1 MSGGTQVPQRAHQST
16 SQNINSKND
25 DEHRVAFRA
34 TPLIT
39 GFSGKIECVTFYSS
53 RVVIG
58 TNDGRLIMYDTR
70 KGTTSDACKT
80 VSYQFQHR
88 KPVTQ
93 LIAVPHI
100 RMVVVIADGELS
112 VHGATDLQ
120 LLPFDFNAANVH
132 KVKLCCIN
140 QRGPPHFRL
149 GVAALRKRAIVI
161 YQYHNS
167 DKTYKFLRE
176 FATPEVPIT
185 IAWYRNKVVIGLRK
199 EYLLLN
205 DRSGE
210 PSKLYANANQ
220 QPQLYPVVKMLPK
233 EEILISVMDKVG
245 IYVGFNGEMI
255 EKDSISWTQPPS
267 TVEFTAPYL
276 VGLIPRVGVEIH
288 SVKDQS
294 LVQSIAIEKAS
305 CIFGNGMKWDMEP
318 RPPGDSEDVV
328 IVGARDGGSNTSMV
342 VRVEQMPI
350 DQQVVELLDRGK
362 VEHAQDL
369 LKKSILKLPSDKQR
383 SKMKRFHRHAGI
395 ALLKRLEFES
405 AMEHLYRAG
414 IDPCELIAFYPDY
427 QCGNFSYEPTYLKSE
442 VLPRGA
448 ALTPNMLSVIRELL
462 DSNKQQLSSEIANL
476 EPRELLKR
484 SAKALLKFMEMY
496 RKHAK
501 EKFQARARSSYRNVA
516 QSGGT
521 STSTPGGKD
530 PHRSEAVD
538 TALLRLYVSFGKH
551 NELIYLLQDSDAEVC
566 HLDLESCKSYL
577 MQEKLYYE
585 SGLLLLAH
593 HKYEQA
599 INMFSQLHSG
609 GYRQKNLPK
618 SAMEAAI
625 DALLTI
631 PNEQSDLIFRE
642 SIWIV
647 KSSPKQALRIF
658 TDRQAPLDTND
669 VLAHL
674 KRHAADTGIAQK
686 YLESLL
692 HSERDR
698 VQPSV
703 LGSSR
708 IGPGGDA
715 PTHLVGGG
723 NDSEE
728 TSTLDIDPHHTR
740 LALEYL
746 EEVLKLVAAGEQPSK
761 SSPGKEP
768 GALGDARKRLLR
780 FIRAGSSAYDV
791 HVLIAKVKK
800 TALYNEFII
809 LCGRGALHEEAM
821 RSLIYDLNDL
831 KGAESYALKYGKKRQ
846 TPSSAMACT
855 YNSALLVLVK
865 LCLHAEEESKKTT
878 LNDHAFQI
886 LSRHGKLIDGKAV
899 LELIPLTTPVA
910 KLGEYF
916 SQVLPHTGHN
926 VREKMLVKHMSN
938 VYNLQVQCAR
948 VEKRAEFVEID
959 PQTTCCVCR
968 KRIGDIVFAVYPS
981 GRIVHY
987 NCSSGKLDVCP
998 VTGERFASDSTV

>member
-1 MSGGTQVPQRAHQST
+1 MSGGTQVPQRSQQSS
-16 SQNINSKND
+16 SQSINFKSE
-25 DEHRVAFRA
+25 DEFRVAFRA
-34 TPLIT
+34 KPLIT

-70 KGTTSDACKT
+70 KGTTCDECETS
-80 VSYQFQHR
+80 SYQFPHR
-88 KPVTQ
+88 KSVTQ
-93 LIAVPHI
+93 IIAVPHI

-112 VHGATDLQ
+112 GHGATDLQ
-120 LLPFDFNAANVH
+120 LLPFDFKAANVH
-132 KVKLCCIN
+132 KVKICCIN

-176 FATPEVPIT
+176 FATPEVPIS

-210 PSKLYANANQ
+210 PSTLHANANQ
-220 QPQLYPVVKMLPK
+220 QPQLYPVVKMMPK
-233 EEILISVMDKVG
+233 EEILISVMDNVG
-245 IYVGFNGEMI
+245 IYVGFNGEII
-255 EKDSISWTQPPS
+255 EKNSITWTQPPS

-276 VGLIPRVGVEIH
+276 IGLIPRAGVEIH
-288 SVKDQS
+288 NVKDQS

-328 IVGARDGGSNTSMV
+328 IVGARDSGSNTSMV

-362 VEHAQDL
+362 VDQAQDL
-369 LKKSILKLPSDKQR
+369 LKKSIIKLSSDKQR

-395 ALLKRLEFES
+395 ALLKRLEFEP

-414 IDPCELIAFYPDY
+414 IDPCELIAFFPDY
-427 QCGNFSYEPTYLKSE
+427 QCGNFAYEPTYLKPE

-448 ALTPNMLSVIRELL
+448 TLTPNMLSVIRELV

-476 EPRELLKR
+476 EPRELMKR

-501 EKFQARARSSYRNVA
+501 EKFQARARSSG
-516 QSGGT
+516 QPGSTSSSTSGGR
-521 STSTPGGKD
+521 D
-530 PHRSEAVD
+530 PRRSEAVD
-538 TALLRLYVSFGKH
+538 TALLRLYVSFGKQ
-551 NELIYLLQDSDAEVC
+551 NELIQLLQDKEGEVC
-566 HLDLESCKSYL
+566 SLDMESCKSYL

-593 HKYEQA
+593 QKYEQA

-609 GYRQKNLPK
+609 GYRQKNMPK
-618 SAMEAAI
+618 SGIEAAV
-625 DALLTI
+625 DALLMI

-642 SIWIV
+642 SVWILQ
-647 KSSPKQALRIF
+647 SSPKQALRIF

-669 VLAHL
+669 VLAHI
-674 KRHAADTGIAQK
+674 KRHSTDTGIVQK
-686 YLESLL
+686 YLETLL
-692 HSERDR
+692 QGERDR
-698 VQPSV
+698 AQPSM
-703 LGSSR
+703 LGNNR
-708 IGPGGDA
+708 VAAAGDA
-715 PTHLVGGG
+715 HNHFTRGG
-723 NDSEE
+723 NDIEE
-728 TSTLDIDPHHTR
+728 TPSSDIDPHHTR

-746 EEVLKLVAAGEQPSK
+746 DEVLKLVAAGEQPSK

-780 FIRAGSSAYDV
+780 FIRAGSSSYDV
-791 HVLIAKVKK
+791 RALIPKVEK

-809 LCGRGALHEEAM
+809 LCGRGSLHEQAM

-846 TPSSAMACT
+846 SSSSGAACA
-855 YNSALLVLVK
+855 YNPALLVLVK

-878 LNDHAFQI
+878 LNDLAFQL
-886 LSRHGKLIDGKAV
+886 LSRHGKLINGKAV
-899 LELIPLTTPVA
+899 LELIPSTTPVA

-916 SQVLPHTGHN
+916 SQVLPNTGHN

-968 KRIGDIVFAVYPS
+968 KRIGDIVFAVYPN

-998 VTGERFASDSTV
+998 VTGEKFANEATV